1 MAISFDSIPSD
12 LVVPLFYAEFSG
24 VAPAAPGALVKPTVL
39 LGQMLAAGTATA
51 GVRTRVTSVSNAAA
65 LFGRGSSLHR
75 AAKRFFAQHPTG
87 ELYAIPLADDGG
99 GTAAS
104 ATITVT
110 ASSAEAGTIY
120 LRIGDTLIEVD
131 VAANAA
137 QNDIAADIEAAID
150 AEEDLMVTASVNTNA
165 VTVTCRHKG
174 TIGNQIPITVNALGQ
189 AGGETTP
196 SGVTVTLSAGLLASG
211 ATDPSAAS
219 WVTGMADDDYD
230 QVVPLLG
237 NTTVLAALKTEM
249 ARRWGPTVGLGGH
262 VFAAV
267 LDSQA
272 DLETFVA
279 ARNDQHLSILGLRE
293 SSPHTWLTPAFE
305 VAAAYAGVAALRL
318 GNDPGAPLQF
328 KPLVGVWGGIPFTAT
343 ERNQLAISGCGTL
356 TSQAGQ
362 AVIESEVTTYTED
375 ENGEPDAAWQYT
387 QNPYLLQRLQRR
399 MKSRIVSRYP
409 DFKLGDDSNAFAAGQ
424 RVVTPSVIK
433 AELVAEYADLV
444 SEALFE
450 DVDAFKESIVVER
463 NASNRNRLD
472 VLIRPDLINQF
483 RVAAMRVEYQ
493 V

>member
-1 MAISFDSIPSD
+1 MAISFASIPSD
-12 LVVPLFYAEFSG
+12 IVVPLFYAEFSG
-24 VAPAAPGALVKPTVL
+24 TAPVSPGALVKPTVL
-39 LGQMLAAGTATA
+39 LGQKLSTGSATA
-51 GVRTRVTSVSNAAA
+51 GTRVRVTSVSNAVA

-75 AAKRFFAQHPTG
+75 AAKKFFAQHPTG

-110 ASSAEAGTIY
+110 VTTAEAGTIY
-120 LRIGDTLIEVD
+120 LRIGDHLVEVD
-131 VAANAA
+131 VTAA
-137 QNDIAADIEAAID
+137 QTQDQIAAAIEAAID
-150 AEEDLMVTASVNTNA
+150 AETDLMVTASVSTNV

-174 TIGNQIPITVNALGQ
+174 TIGNQVPITINAAGQ
-189 AGGETTP
+189 AGGEELP
-196 SGVTVTLSAGLLASG
+196 GGVSIALSAGLLASG

-237 NTTVLAALKTEM
+237 NATVLAALKTEM

-267 LDSQA
+267 LDSQG

-279 ARNDQHLSILGLRE
+279 ARNDPHLSILGLRE

-305 VAAAYAGVAALRL
+305 VAAAYAGVAALKL
-318 GNDPGAPLQF
+318 GNDPGAPLQML
-328 KPLVGVWGGIPFTAT
+328 PLVGVWGGIPFSAT
-343 ERNQLAISGCGTL
+343 ERNQLALAGCGTL

-362 AVIESEVTTYTED
+362 AVIESEVTTYTVD
-375 ENGEPDAAWQYT
+375 ANDEPDLAWQYT

-399 MKSRIVSRYP
+399 MKDRIVSRYP
-409 DFKLGDDSNAFAAGQ
+409 SFKLGDDNNAFAAGQ

-433 AELVAEYADLV
+433 AELVAEYADMV
-444 SEALFE
+444 AEALFE
-450 DVDAFKESIVVER
+450 DVATFKTSIVVER

-472 VLIRPDLINQF
+472 VLIKPDLINQF
-483 RVAAMRVEYQ
+483 RVAAMRIEYQ